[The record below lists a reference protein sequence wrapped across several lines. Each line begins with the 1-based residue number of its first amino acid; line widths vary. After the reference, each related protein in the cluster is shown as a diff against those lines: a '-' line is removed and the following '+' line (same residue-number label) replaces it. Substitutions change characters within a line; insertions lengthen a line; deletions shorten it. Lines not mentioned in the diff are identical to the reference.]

1 MIMKNNK
8 INTLCI
14 SFLAWILAT
23 GTIYDRFQC
32 RDQENPSCY
41 RNLILEP
48 ASEVFYS
55 SGHTNEIFCTEDAH
69 NLSCMDLLCR
79 PQGSLLT
86 GFSIATNIGID
97 RSGYLLQI
105 FTDKNQVSNP
115 FFVRYQKNRRVP
127 IYTIV
132 QSFLC

>member
-8 INTLCI
+8 TNTLWI
-14 SFLAWILAT
+14 SLLAWILAT

-32 RDQENPSCY
+32 RDLENPSCH
-41 RNLILEP
+41 RNLISEP
-48 ASEVFYS
+48 ISEAFYS
-55 SGHTNEIFCTEDAH
+55 SGHANEIFCTEAAH
-69 NLSCMDLLCR
+69 NISCKDILCR

-97 RSGYLLQI
+97 RSGYFLQI

-115 FFVRYQKNRRVP
+115 FFARYQKNRRVP